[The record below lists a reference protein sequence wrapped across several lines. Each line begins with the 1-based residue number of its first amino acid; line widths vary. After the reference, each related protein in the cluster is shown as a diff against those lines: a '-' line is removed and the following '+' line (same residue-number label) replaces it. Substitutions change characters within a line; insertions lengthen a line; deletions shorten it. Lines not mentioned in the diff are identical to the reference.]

1 MAAIPGWVYLI
12 LGIIMILAS
21 QLIKD
26 ADGSKPMLIFLYVG
40 IIFIIIGI
48 GKYIF
53 NAVFRKEDKS
63 MQKHKLEQGYINT
76 EQRGNQHVVH
86 PNQQQPRRQSHQQ
99 YNHQPIQ
106 QHQQDSQLRHSA
118 PNPSNTPNA
127 RGYHEVHKA
136 QHPKHMSIVACPL
149 CGTKH
154 YSYASYCMRCG
165 ARIKK

>member
-21 QLIKD
+21 QLIKEP
-26 ADGSKPMLIFLYVG
+26 DGSKPMLVFLYVG

-53 NAVFRKEDKS
+53 KAVFRKEDKKS

-76 EQRGNQHVVH
+76 EHRGHQHVIH
-86 PNQQQPRRQSHQQ
+86 P
-99 YNHQPIQ
+99 
-106 QHQQDSQLRHSA
+106 QHQQHKQYQQSSH
-118 PNPSNTPNA
+118 PVSNKQ
-127 RGYHEVHKA
+127 GYHEIHEA
-136 QHPKHMSIVACPL
+136 QHPQHMSIVTCPL
-149 CGTKH
+149 CGTRH